1 MEDNKSA
8 GQQPVNTTEKGTLK
22 RIFQDRERTNI
33 LRASE
38 QWTISFLVKRIP
50 DYISSDMLTFTGT
63 IGCLIV
69 MLGFIL
75 GSYLSPNYLL
85 LGIPGLALNWF
96 GDSLDGRM
104 AYYRHKP
111 RKWYGFSLDVVMDWI
126 GMVLIGLG
134 YLVYSK
140 GTYELIPFLF
150 VVLYGWA
157 MIITQLRYKITDLY
171 TIDAGVIGPT
181 EIRFILVFV
190 LVFEVVF
197 NDTIKYFAAAMVT
210 ILSIIN
216 IVDTVKLL
224 KLGDIRDQAEREE
237 KAARETKTGVNND

>member
-1 MEDNKSA
+1 
-8 GQQPVNTTEKGTLK
+8 
-22 RIFQDRERTNI
+22 
-33 LRASE
+33 
-38 QWTISFLVKRIP
+38 
-50 DYISSDMLTFTGT
+50 MLTFIGS
-63 IGCLIV
+63 IGCVIV

-75 GSYLSPNYLL
+75 GSYLDPGYLL
-85 LGIPGLALNWF
+85 LGIPGLAINWF

-104 AYYRHKP
+104 AYYRNTP

-157 MIITQLRYKITDLY
+157 MIITQLRYKITDQY
-171 TIDAGVIGPT
+171 TIDAGAIGPT

-190 LVFEVVF
+190 LIIEVIF
-197 NDTIKYFAAAMVT
+197 HDTIKYFAAIMVSV
-210 ILSIIN
+210 LFLIN

-224 KLGDIRDQAEREE
+224 RLGDIRDKAEREE
-237 KAARETKTGVNND
+237 KNKLNG